1 MPKRKP
7 TGDKQ
12 EAEADLQTCPIC
24 LEPIAKRAAVN
35 VSRCQ
40 PVPHVMHARCWQ
52 RQTQGQQERCCVCRQ
67 VTVDDLTFTAVAELC
82 GVKSKHAKM
91 TELTPSG
98 KSLLRSIQSGKISR
112 GELWSFLL
120 WMRHDGKR
128 PSDDVMGRLL
138 SP

>member
-52 RQTQGQQERCCVCRQ
+52 RQTQRQQERCCVCRQ
-67 VTVDDLTFTAVAELC
+67 LTVDDLTFTAVAELC
-82 GVKSKHAKM
+82 DGSNPMREKSDEEHS
-91 TELTPSG
+91 ERGNLT
-98 KSLLRSIQSGKISR
+98 
-112 GELWSFLL
+112 
-120 WMRHDGKR
+120 
-128 PSDDVMGRLL
+128 GRIMVV
-138 SP
+138 PIVDEA